1 LSKLPVDISEK
12 NIALF
17 FLFFYYVCFQTQTHS
32 DFLFCLQ
39 RFFCQQI
46 FWEFEQMVKL
56 RLKDLE
62 DAWVTALPELREYF
76 ALNDSGDQGNSVS
89 IGRF

>member
-1 LSKLPVDISEK
+1 
-12 NIALF
+12 
-17 FLFFYYVCFQTQTHS
+17 
-32 DFLFCLQ
+32 
-39 RFFCQQI
+39 
-46 FWEFEQMVKL
+46 MVKL